1 MVSQYNLV
9 HGIFGIARVI
19 SKLSI
24 IMLLR
29 KIKDYLYE
37 NSPLIITVLANLR
50 KIYKFDLLSSSR
62 TLLLNF
68 PGKAGYPTYLYK
80 KLSIGCVSVCHSVG
94 MCSTQQTLSLKIF
107 SKTFFHLLGTKGFI

>member
-1 MVSQYNLV
+1 MDIARPLLQLLYHITVSQYNLV

-19 SKLSI
+19 SKLSN

-68 PGKAGYPTYLYK
+68 PGKAGYPTSLYR
-80 KLSIGCVSVCHSVG
+80 
-94 MCSTQQTLSLKIF
+94 
-107 SKTFFHLLGTKGFI
+107 